1 MNIST
6 IIQKNQENLFSFG
19 ATLCRSFSR
28 FLLVFLASFLLS
40 KYEFGIFTIFIS
52 IYFFSRLF
60 SENSLNL
67 PFIKFA
73 SDGAH
78 EPGLVNF
85 QVIILK
91 VVYVALVSVAVLS
104 ASGVIVQYTGL
115 ERQELLLLL
124 PFMLLALTAYMF
136 VNQVLIAQM
145 KMRHLFAYEL
155 LNSLVYVLFLAAAYF
170 CWKEFNTEK
179 LLLVFS
185 AAMGCSAVVGFFVFR
200 PFIALTRKINRELL
214 LKIIHYSKFTVLSG
228 ISSLVI
234 LKADVLMLGF
244 FCSPEEVGVYGMALF
259 VNEAVQ
265 VVFDSVLRICLPR
278 ASALSGEGAD
288 EGIRKLFKQS
298 VKNMYIGMVP
308 IVVLIAVL
316 APTVINFIYRGRYD
330 DSIGLIYLFLASA
343 LVKPVGYVAGVILG
357 ATGNIK
363 LDNRNC
369 WISAVLN
376 ILCNVLLIP
385 PFGVMGAAVASTLS
399 FMSLTLL
406 HYVSVRKAVFF
417 SQCV

>member
-1 MNIST
+1 MKLSAIL
-6 IIQKNQENLFSFG
+6 QKNQENLFSFG
-19 ATLCRSFSR
+19 ATLCRSSSR

-73 SDGAH
+73 SDGDND
-78 EPGLVNF
+78 PGLVNF

-91 VVYVALVSVAVLS
+91 VVYVLLVSGVILA
-104 ASGVIVQYTGL
+104 ASGPIVQYTGL
-115 ERQELLLLL
+115 ERQELLVLL

-136 VNQVLIAQM
+136 VSQVLIAQV

-155 LNSLVYVLFLAAAYF
+155 LNSLVYVLFLVAAYF
-170 CWKEFNTEK
+170 LWKEFSTEK
-179 LLLVFS
+179 LLVVFS
-185 AAMGCSAVVGFFVFR
+185 AAMGCSAVLGFFVFR
-200 PFIALTRKINRELL
+200 RFIALSRQVNKELL
-214 LKIIHYSKFTVLSG
+214 LKIINYSKFTILSG

-244 FCSPEEVGVYGMALF
+244 FRSPQEVAIYGMALF

-265 VVFDSVLRICLPR
+265 MVFDSVLRICLPK

-288 EGIRKLFKQS
+288 ERIRHLFRQS
-298 VKNMYIGMVP
+298 VKNMYIGIIP
-308 IVVLIAVL
+308 IVVVIAAL
-316 APTVINFIYRGRYD
+316 APTVINLIYKGKYD

-376 ILCNVLLIP
+376 VLCNVILIP
-385 PFGVMGAAVASTLS
+385 KFGVMGAAVASTLS
-399 FMSLTLL
+399 FISLTLL
-406 HYVSVRKAVFF
+406 HYASVRKAVFC
-417 SQCV
+417 SPRV